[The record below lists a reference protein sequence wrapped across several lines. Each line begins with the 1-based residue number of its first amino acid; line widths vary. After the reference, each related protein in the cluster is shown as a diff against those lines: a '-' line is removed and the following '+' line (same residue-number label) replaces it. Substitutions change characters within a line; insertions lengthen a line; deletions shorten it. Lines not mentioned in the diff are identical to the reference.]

1 MQKHCVALTIALTVG
16 LLCTYG
22 QAENYA
28 DFTLRSGF
36 VSQVSSGETGGDID
50 AEKQF
55 GNGCIGMIDESPDH
69 KIHLSEPLTLTLTV
83 DSTTDS
89 TLIVQGE
96 GSLLCD
102 DDSAGGEDAQI
113 TAQLNAGTYAVYVGN
128 IHQSGYYRL
137 RLNEGEPATTSL
149 AKSRVHKY
157 ANFKLAPGFKP
168 NPQISG
174 GTTGGNAE
182 QEIDAKEHYG
192 SNCAGEIDKVP
203 DHHLLITKTVGLQ
216 LKLESTTDAT
226 LVISGPDGLLMC
238 EQDRLGN
245 GQTIIEGSFL
255 PGRYK
260 VHVGH
265 LSQRGVYRLTLSELT
280 GD

>member
-16 LLCTYG
+16 LVCTYG
-22 QAENYA
+22 QAKDYA

-55 GNGCIGMIDESPDH
+55 GNGCIGMIDETPDH
-69 KIHLSEPLTLTLTV
+69 KIHLPEPLTLTLTV

-96 GSLLCD
+96 GSLFCD
-102 DDSAGGEDAQI
+102 DDSAGREDAQI
-113 TAQLNAGTYAVYVGN
+113 TAQLDAGAYAVYVGHV
-128 IHQSGYYRL
+128 HQSGYYRL
-137 RLNEGEPATTSL
+137 TVNEGEPLPATV
-149 AKSRVHKY
+149 AKTPIHQY
-157 ANFKLAPGFKP
+157 ANFKFAPGFTP

-174 GTTGGNAE
+174 GTTGGNENQATNA
-182 QEIDAKEHYG
+182 QSRYG
-192 SNCAGEIDKVP
+192 SNCVGTIDEIA
-203 DHHLLITKTVGLQ
+203 DHHLLITQTVGLR
-216 LKLESTTDAT
+216 LMLESTTDAS

-245 GQTIIEGSFL
+245 GQTIMEGSFL
-255 PGRYK
+255 PGRYE
-260 VHVGH
+260 VYVGH
-265 LSQRGVYRLTLSELT
+265 LSQRGAYRLTLSELT